1 MSYST
6 ERAYIARYLQDS
18 DFYESLT
25 PVVFE
30 NLDLPD
36 VENTEY
42 CYFSI
47 KNLGGFQVTR
57 GGSSNLH
64 RYYGETKI
72 TIYTN
77 IDKGVSSS
85 LLKADMICS
94 RFLNSIITIS
104 DKETVVFQEPT
115 VFRGKTK
122 DGRYAVEVTCPFYR
136 NEYK

>member
-6 ERAYIARYLQDS
+6 ERAHIGRYLQDS
-18 DFYESLT
+18 EFYESLK

-30 NLDLPD
+30 NLDIPE
-36 VENTEY
+36 VANKEY

-47 KNLGGFQVTR
+47 NNLGGFQVTR
-57 GGSSNLH
+57 GGRTNLH
-64 RYYGETKI
+64 RFYGQAKV

-77 IDKGVSSS
+77 IDKGVLSS
-85 LLKADMICS
+85 LLKADMICN
-94 RFLNSIITIS
+94 RFLNAIIVVNDSETI
-104 DKETVVFQEPT
+104 VFQEPT
-115 VFRGKTK
+115 IFRGKTK